1 MTYLTSHRL
10 RASMEG
16 YLDTFNPVESV
27 RPTGIF
33 SSRVE
38 VRRLSTK
45 VDKLDVPFL
54 SVSCLQ
60 NLILVFFV

>member
-38 VRRLSTK
+38 VRHLPIK
-45 VDKLDVPFL
+45 VDKLDGPFRF
-54 SVSCLQ
+54 VSLQ
-60 NLILVFFV
+60 ILILVFSV